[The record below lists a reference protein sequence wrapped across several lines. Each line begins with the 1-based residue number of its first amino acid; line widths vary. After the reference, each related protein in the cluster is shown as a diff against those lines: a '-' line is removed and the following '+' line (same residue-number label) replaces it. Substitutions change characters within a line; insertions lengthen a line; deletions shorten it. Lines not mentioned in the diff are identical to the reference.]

1 MSPLLGLDS
10 FDDDDD
16 DDDDVECSQ
25 NSTDLREG
33 REEVDLRH
41 RAG

>member
-10 FDDDDD
+10 FDDD